1 MKKENIILDKSFHFS
16 LTIIELYKLLLKE
29 NEYVI
34 SKQILRSDTSIGAN
48 IEEIKATNSS
58 KDFVYN
64 LN

>member
-1 MKKENIILDKSFHFS
+1 MLNVCRRHPFWRILNK
-16 LTIIELYKLLLKE
+16 KE